1 MHRCLE
7 MRDEL
12 RSLIVKGIKTGTY
25 AAHCVYGLEGEE
37 IQKFGQYD
45 IVLAGDN
52 TRLAII
58 KYTEIDFFKMNEVT
72 SDFSR
77 SEGTGDL
84 SYDYWYS
91 ERVEFLTWE
100 LSPYGLT
107 FAPDLLLIC
116 QTFRVM
122 DVFELLTTLRPDGLF
137 EVGDS
142 CEHRLSTGYL
152 SRLYP

>member
-1 MHRCLE
+1 MFGDDSKE

-25 AAHCVYGLEGEE
+25 AADCVYGLEREE

-52 TRLAII
+52 TRLVII
-58 KYTEIDFFKMNEVT
+58 KYTEIDFLKMNEVT

-100 LSPYGLT
+100 LSTYGLT

-122 DVFELLTTLRPDGLF
+122 DVFELLTT
-137 EVGDS
+137 
-142 CEHRLSTGYL
+142 
-152 SRLYP
+152 

>member
-1 MHRCLE
+1 MRAQENELNISVIDAWMFGDGSKE

-12 RSLIVKGIKTGTY
+12 RSLDVKKGIKTEIY

-58 KYTEIDFFKMNEVT
+58 KYTEIDFLKMNEVT

-122 DVFELLTTLRPDGLF
+122 DIYKDRV
-137 EVGDS
+137 
-142 CEHRLSTGYL
+142 
-152 SRLYP
+152 

>member
-1 MHRCLE
+1 MFGDYSKE

-25 AAHCVYGLEGEE
+25 AAHCVYRLEGEE

-58 KYTEIDFFKMNEVT
+58 KYTEIDFLKMNEVT

-77 SEGTGDL
+77 SEGTGAL

-100 LSPYGLT
+100 LTPYRLT
-107 FAPDLLLIC
+107 FAPDLLLIS

-122 DVFELLTTLRPDGLF
+122 DV
-137 EVGDS
+137 
-142 CEHRLSTGYL
+142 CK
-152 SRLYP
+152 

>member
-1 MHRCLE
+1 

-12 RSLIVKGIKTGTY
+12 RSLIVKGIKIGTY
-25 AAHCVYGLEGEE
+25 AAHCVYRLEGEE
-37 IQKFGQYD
+37 IQKLGQYD

-58 KYTEIDFFKMNEVT
+58 KYTEIDFLKMNEVT
-72 SDFSR
+72 SDFSK

-91 ERVEFLTWE
+91 ERVGFLTWE
-100 LSPYGLT
+100 VSPYGLT
-107 FAPDLLLIC
+107 FAPDLLLIS

-122 DVFELLTTLRPDGLF
+122 DV
-137 EVGDS
+137 
-142 CEHRLSTGYL
+142 CK
-152 SRLYP
+152 

>member
-1 MHRCLE
+1 MYARENELNISVPDAQVFGDDSKK

-25 AAHCVYGLEGEE
+25 AAHCVYGLEGKE
-37 IQKFGQYD
+37 IQKFGPYD

-58 KYTEIDFFKMNEVT
+58 KYTEIDFLKMNEVT

-107 FAPDLLLIC
+107 FAPDLLLIS

-122 DVFELLTTLRPDGLF
+122 DVFELLTT
-137 EVGDS
+137 
-142 CEHRLSTGYL
+142 
-152 SRLYP
+152 

>member
-1 MHRCLE
+1 MFGDDSKE

-25 AAHCVYGLEGEE
+25 AAHCVYGLEGKE

-58 KYTEIDFFKMNEVT
+58 KYTEIDFLKMNEVT

-107 FAPDLLLIC
+107 FAPDLLLIS

-122 DVFELLTTLRPDGLF
+122 DVFELLTT
-137 EVGDS
+137 
-142 CEHRLSTGYL
+142 
-152 SRLYP
+152 

>member
-1 MHRCLE
+1 MFGDDSKE

-58 KYTEIDFFKMNEVT
+58 KYTEIDFLKMNEVT

-107 FAPDLLLIC
+107 FAPDLLLIS
-116 QTFRVM
+116 QTFRVI
-122 DVFELLTTLRPDGLF
+122 
-137 EVGDS
+137 
-142 CEHRLSTGYL
+142 TGIKNPIL
-152 SRLYP
+152 

>member
-1 MHRCLE
+1 

-25 AAHCVYGLEGEE
+25 AADSVYGLEGEE

-58 KYTEIDFFKMNEVT
+58 KYTEIDFLKMNEVT

-84 SYDYWYS
+84 SYDYSYS
-91 ERVEFLTWE
+91 VRVEFLTWE
-100 LSPYGLT
+100 LSTYGLT

-122 DVFELLTTLRPDGLF
+122 DVFELLTT
-137 EVGDS
+137 
-142 CEHRLSTGYL
+142 
-152 SRLYP
+152 

>member
-1 MHRCLE
+1 ML
-7 MRDEL
+7 
-12 RSLIVKGIKTGTY
+12 KGIKTEIY

-58 KYTEIDFFKMNEVT
+58 KYTEVDFFKMNEVT

-84 SYDYWYS
+84 SYNYWYS

-100 LSPYGLT
+100 LSPHGLT
-107 FAPDLLLIC
+107 FAPDLLLIS

-122 DVFELLTTLRPDGLF
+122 DVFELLTT
-137 EVGDS
+137 
-142 CEHRLSTGYL
+142 
-152 SRLYP
+152 

>member
-1 MHRCLE
+1 

-25 AAHCVYGLEGEE
+25 AAHCVYGLDGEE

-58 KYTEIDFFKMNEVT
+58 KYTEIDFLKMNEVT

-91 ERVEFLTWE
+91 ERVEFFTWE
-100 LSPYGLT
+100 LSQYDGLT

-116 QTFRVM
+116 QTFRGM
-122 DVFELLTTLRPDGLF
+122 DVYKDR
-137 EVGDS
+137 V
-142 CEHRLSTGYL
+142 
-152 SRLYP
+152 

>member
-1 MHRCLE
+1 MFGDDSKE

-25 AAHCVYGLEGEE
+25 AADSVYGLEGEE

-58 KYTEIDFFKMNEVT
+58 KYTEIDFLKMNEVT

-84 SYDYWYS
+84 SYDYSYS
-91 ERVEFLTWE
+91 VRVEFLTWE
-100 LSPYGLT
+100 LSTYGLT

-122 DVFELLTTLRPDGLF
+122 DVFELLTT
-137 EVGDS
+137 
-142 CEHRLSTGYL
+142 
-152 SRLYP
+152 

>member
-1 MHRCLE
+1 MFGDDSKE

-58 KYTEIDFFKMNEVT
+58 KYTEIDFLKMNEVT

-77 SEGTGDL
+77 SEVTGDL
-84 SYDYWYS
+84 SYEYWYS

-122 DVFELLTTLRPDGLF
+122 DVFELLTT
-137 EVGDS
+137 
-142 CEHRLSTGYL
+142 
-152 SRLYP
+152 

>member
-1 MHRCLE
+1 MSVNKIEEYWHMYARENELNISVPDAWVFGDGSKE

-12 RSLIVKGIKTGTY
+12 RSLVVKGTQTGTY
-25 AAHCVYGLEGEE
+25 VAYCVYGLEGEE

-58 KYTEIDFFKMNEVT
+58 KYTEIDFLKMNEVT

-77 SEGTGDL
+77 SE
-84 SYDYWYS
+84 YS
-91 ERVEFLTWE
+91 ERFEFSTWE

-107 FAPDLLLIC
+107 FAPDLLLIY

-122 DVFELLTTLRPDGLF
+122 DVYRDR
-137 EVGDS
+137 V
-142 CEHRLSTGYL
+142 
-152 SRLYP
+152 

>member
-1 MHRCLE
+1 

-25 AAHCVYGLEGEE
+25 AADCVYGLEGEE

-58 KYTEIDFFKMNEVT
+58 KYTEIDFLKMNEVT

-84 SYDYWYS
+84 SYDYSYS

-100 LSPYGLT
+100 LSTYGLT

-122 DVFELLTTLRPDGLF
+122 DVFELLTT
-137 EVGDS
+137 
-142 CEHRLSTGYL
+142 
-152 SRLYP
+152 

>member
-1 MHRCLE
+1 MFGDDSKE

-25 AAHCVYGLEGEE
+25 AADCVYGLEGEE

-58 KYTEIDFFKMNEVT
+58 KYTEIDFLKMNEVT

-84 SYDYWYS
+84 SYDYSYS

-100 LSPYGLT
+100 LSTYGLT

-122 DVFELLTTLRPDGLF
+122 DVFELLTT
-137 EVGDS
+137 
-142 CEHRLSTGYL
+142 
-152 SRLYP
+152 

>member
-1 MHRCLE
+1 
-7 MRDEL
+7 MRDKL

-25 AAHCVYGLEGEE
+25 AAHCAYGLEGEE

-58 KYTEIDFFKMNEVT
+58 KYTEIDFLKMNEVT

-84 SYDYWYS
+84 SYDYGYS

-100 LSPYGLT
+100 FCLYGLT
-107 FAPDLLLIC
+107 FAPDLLLIS

-122 DVFELLTTLRPDGLF
+122 DVIKIEYKLKSKHALF
-137 EVGDS
+137 
-142 CEHRLSTGYL
+142 
-152 SRLYP
+152 

>member
-1 MHRCLE
+1 MK
-7 MRDEL
+7 DEL

-37 IQKFGQYD
+37 NQKFGQYD

-58 KYTEIDFFKMNEVT
+58 KYTEIDFLKMNEVT

-77 SEGTGDL
+77 SEGAGDL

-100 LSPYGLT
+100 LSLYGLT
-107 FAPDLLLIC
+107 FAPGLLLIC

-122 DVFELLTTLRPDGLF
+122 DVFELLTT
-137 EVGDS
+137 
-142 CEHRLSTGYL
+142 
-152 SRLYP
+152 

>member
-1 MHRCLE
+1 

-25 AAHCVYGLEGEE
+25 ATHCVYGLEGEE

-58 KYTEIDFFKMNEVT
+58 KYTEIDFLKMNEVT

-107 FAPDLLLIC
+107 FAPDLLLIS

-122 DVFELLTTLRPDGLF
+122 DVYKDR
-137 EVGDS
+137 V
-142 CEHRLSTGYL
+142 
-152 SRLYP
+152 

>member
-1 MHRCLE
+1 

-12 RSLIVKGIKTGTY
+12 RSLVVKGTQTGTY
-25 AAHCVYGLEGEE
+25 VAYCVYGLEGEE

-58 KYTEIDFFKMNEVT
+58 KYTEIDFLKMNEVT

-77 SEGTGDL
+77 SE
-84 SYDYWYS
+84 YS
-91 ERVEFLTWE
+91 ERFEFSTWE

-107 FAPDLLLIC
+107 FAPDLLLIY

-122 DVFELLTTLRPDGLF
+122 DVYRDR
-137 EVGDS
+137 V
-142 CEHRLSTGYL
+142 
-152 SRLYP
+152 

>member
-1 MHRCLE
+1 MFGDDSKE

-12 RSLIVKGIKTGTY
+12 RSLIVKRIKTGTY
-25 AAHCVYGLEGEE
+25 AAHCVYGLKGEE

-58 KYTEIDFFKMNEVT
+58 KYTEIDFLKMNEVT

-91 ERVEFLTWE
+91 ERVEYLTWE

-122 DVFELLTTLRPDGLF
+122 DVFELLTT
-137 EVGDS
+137 
-142 CEHRLSTGYL
+142 
-152 SRLYP
+152 

>member
-1 MHRCLE
+1 ML
-7 MRDEL
+7 
-12 RSLIVKGIKTGTY
+12 KGIKTEIY

-58 KYTEIDFFKMNEVT
+58 KYTEIDFLKMNEVT

-107 FAPDLLLIC
+107 FAPDLLLIS

-122 DVFELLTTLRPDGLF
+122 DVFELLTT
-137 EVGDS
+137 
-142 CEHRLSTGYL
+142 
-152 SRLYP
+152 

>member
-1 MHRCLE
+1 MFGDDSKE

-12 RSLIVKGIKTGTY
+12 RSLIVKGNKTGTY

-45 IVLAGDN
+45 IVLAGAN
-52 TRLAII
+52 IRLAII
-58 KYTEIDFFKMNEVT
+58 KYTEIDFLKMNAVT

-100 LSPYGLT
+100 LSLYGLT

-122 DVFELLTTLRPDGLF
+122 DVYKDR
-137 EVGDS
+137 V
-142 CEHRLSTGYL
+142 
-152 SRLYP
+152 

>member
-1 MHRCLE
+1 

-12 RSLIVKGIKTGTY
+12 RSLIVKGIKTGTH
-25 AAHCVYGLEGEE
+25 AADCVYGLEGEE

-45 IVLAGDN
+45 IVLVGDN

-58 KYTEIDFFKMNEVT
+58 KYTEIDFLKMNEVT

-100 LSPYGLT
+100 LSTYGLT

-122 DVFELLTTLRPDGLF
+122 DVFELLTT
-137 EVGDS
+137 
-142 CEHRLSTGYL
+142 
-152 SRLYP
+152 

>member
-1 MHRCLE
+1 

-12 RSLIVKGIKTGTY
+12 RSLIVKGNKTGTY
-25 AAHCVYGLEGEE
+25 AAHCVYGLEGEK

-45 IVLAGDN
+45 IVLAGAN
-52 TRLAII
+52 IRLAII
-58 KYTEIDFFKMNEVT
+58 KYTEIDFLKMNAVT

-100 LSPYGLT
+100 LSLYGLT

-122 DVFELLTTLRPDGLF
+122 DVYKDR
-137 EVGDS
+137 V
-142 CEHRLSTGYL
+142 
-152 SRLYP
+152 

>member
-1 MHRCLE
+1 MHARENELNISVPDAQVFGDDSKK

-25 AAHCVYGLEGEE
+25 AAHCVYGLEGKE

-58 KYTEIDFFKMNEVT
+58 KYTEIDFLKMNEVT

-84 SYDYWYS
+84 SYNYWYS

-107 FAPDLLLIC
+107 FAPDLLLIS

-122 DVFELLTTLRPDGLF
+122 DVFELLTT
-137 EVGDS
+137 
-142 CEHRLSTGYL
+142 
-152 SRLYP
+152 